1 VAAVHG
7 AMENEKEEK
16 IAATPWYRSGSGYAS
31 LCVVAWF
38 VLNMIIA
45 NLNKWIMGKQGYGF
59 RYSALLTVLHMLACW
74 VLSALTL
81 QLRTGSS
88 QRQLSARARR
98 AVLQLST
105 IFVVSVCCGNA
116 ALMYIHVSFSQAIGA
131 TAPLWTV
138 VFTVTLTRRKYPPL
152 VWAALALI
160 SLGMVLTITGEINFH
175 PIGFALVLVATL
187 TRALKSLM
195 QGLLLS
201 SVDERLDPIELL
213 YYMAPRSALCL
224 SGWVLLRERQ
234 FVFDEALLDGGLWVC
249 ILASSLVS
257 FFLNVA
263 NFLVTKATSPVTL
276 QVLGNIKVVLLI
288 MLSVAIFGNEVS
300 LQAACGC
307 AVCIAGVVLYNHGLR
322 SAPTKPR
329 TDIQPG
335 TPPSP
340 AMPRC

>member
-1 VAAVHG
+1 MLPGCVPIVFCVHGAGAQDLVNLQVVSQGQEVAAVHG

-152 VWAALALI
+152 VWAALE
-160 SLGMVLTITGEINFH
+160 EIRCKVS
-175 PIGFALVLVATL
+175 GVE
-187 TRALKSLM
+187 RAMSEE
-195 QGLLLS
+195 G
-201 SVDERLDPIELL
+201 
-213 YYMAPRSALCL
+213 APYHSQ
-224 SGWVLLRERQ
+224 S
-234 FVFDEALLDGGLWVC
+234 DGGAECGIREVRGLFHAIKLDIEKLIGYDIPAC
-249 ILASSLVS
+249 RPLCSRLVEHAALFITAMHVGAGGETAWSRLRGRS
-257 FFLNVA
+257 FGQRIV
-263 NFLVTKATSPVTL
+263 
-276 QVLGNIKVVLLI
+276 
-288 MLSVAIFGNEVS
+288 
-300 LQAACGC
+300 
-307 AVCIAGVVLYNHGLR
+307 GVGESVLYKQF
-322 SAPTKPR
+322 P
-329 TDIQPG
+329 
-335 TPPSP
+335 
-340 AMPRC
+340 